1 MNDNLENQINLH
13 SAGAIVRNITPFENL
28 VSYQND
34 TELSQEFIEKW
45 VNPFYMRIGH
55 YDDTGWVDEVF
66 SISPQITE
74 EVTLK
79 LLGDFNWRTRL
90 VGAYFSVVKN
100 YQSQIDI
107 IGVHFLKSEVCCVGH
122 IYALILAFYNSEKTI
137 KFLEKYLGYYL
148 EKPKLYFD
156 QESAL
161 EAIIYLDEIN
171 NTNLFQI
178 FEEKWINL
186 NKMRN
191 RLEKEKAVN
200 LSKFIEKEQGKEIAE
215 NYLKEVL
222 SAKDKIEIID
232 TEYIKAQVQIIDN
245 LRKYCI

>member
-13 SAGAIVRNITPFENL
+13 SAGAIVRHKTPFENL
-28 VSYQND
+28 VSYRND
-34 TELSQEFIEKW
+34 TELTQEFVEKW

-55 YDDTGWVDEVF
+55 YSDTGWIDEIF
-66 SISPQITE
+66 DISSEITE

-90 VGAYFSVVKN
+90 VGAYFSAVKN

-137 KFLEKYLGYYL
+137 QFLEKYLDYYL
-148 EKPKLYFD
+148 EKPELYFD

-161 EAIIYLDEIN
+161 EAIVYLDKIN
-171 NTNLFQI
+171 NTKLF
-178 FEEKWINL
+178 EK
-186 NKMRN
+186 
-191 RLEKEKAVN
+191 LEKRWFEMN
-200 LSKFIEKEQGKEIAE
+200 LKRNELQKDRAIMVSGIIEKEQGKQASEK
-215 NYLKEVL
+215 YLKEVL
-222 SAKDKIEIID
+222 SAKNKIKSID
-232 TEYIKAQVQIIDN
+232 TEYIKTQIQIIQD
-245 LRKYCI
+245 LQKFCI